1 MKYQMIFDEKC
12 SKRLSGSV
20 AIGFFAKRKSKN
32 GSKGLQLRNK

>member
-20 AIGFFAKRKSKN
+20 AIGFVKRKS
-32 GSKGLQLRNK
+32 SKGLQLRNK